1 MLTLHAWRNRGGMA
15 LARCVDDFDG
25 GVLEI
30 RLVHATAKFQFKIA
44 RIDQSVNHE
53 RWVIQVR
60 RDQQGAALVVERA
73 LGDQHIS
80 TIVALYAYFG
90 GSFGNPLVDE
100 RDHRVLVASS
110 GGQRC

>member
-1 MLTLHAWRNRGGMA
+1 MFALHTFRDRGGMA

-25 GVLEI
+25 SVLEI
-30 RLVHATAKFQFKIA
+30 RLVHAAAKFQFKIA

-53 RWVIQVR
+53 RGVIQVR

-80 TIVALYAYFG
+80 TIVALNTYFRR
-90 GSFGNPLVDE
+90 SFGNPLVDE
-100 RDHRVLVASS
+100 RDHRVLVASG
-110 GGQRC
+110 GGQRR